1 MTTLAGAEVARA
13 PDRTARLL
21 RRWLL
26 VVIGG
31 DLGLLA
37 VRAAAYPAFFS
48 MPGAQSYLVAPV
60 VALVI
65 YAAVVCA
72 LPLLAARVPGASTA
86 LRVGALVGL
95 VGGAIDVANVTLESL
110 LSLPQA
116 VVTVT
121 TGVAMLGLFLSFG
134 VAGFL
139 GRRRAGSFG
148 LGLGAAV
155 WSAVVA
161 ILLAVTFGFVLINV
175 ALPKMAQ
182 NEVGDPDYARSG
194 WTDMRAFA
202 IANTFDAGFTHLVE
216 APIIAAVLG
225 AAGSGLAGLGA
236 RRRPA
241 AEGAGS

>member
-1 MTTLAGAEVARA
+1 MTTFAGAEVARGSE
-13 PDRTARLL
+13 RTARLL

-26 VVIGG
+26 VVIGI

-37 VRAAAYPAFFS
+37 VRAATYPTFFS
-48 MPGAQSYLVAPV
+48 MPGAASYLIAPV
-60 VALVI
+60 VALAI
-65 YAAVVCA
+65 YAAVICA
-72 LPLLAARVPGASTA
+72 LPLLAARAPGAATA
-86 LRVGALVGL
+86 LRVGTLVGL
-95 VGGAIDVANVTLESL
+95 VGGAIDVVNITLESL

-139 GRRRAGSFG
+139 GGRRAGSFG

-175 ALPKMAQ
+175 ALPKLAHD
-182 NEVGDPDYARSG
+182 EIGDPDYARSG
-194 WTDMRAFA
+194 WTDVRAFA
-202 IANTFDAGFTHLVE
+202 IANTFDAGLTHLVE

-236 RRRPA
+236 RRRQPKEA
-241 AEGAGS
+241 DGL

>member
-1 MTTLAGAEVARA
+1 MV
-13 PDRTARLL
+13 
-21 RRWLL
+21 
-26 VVIGG
+26 
-31 DLGLLA
+31 
-37 VRAAAYPAFFS
+37 
-48 MPGAQSYLVAPV
+48 
-60 VALVI
+60 
-65 YAAVVCA
+65 
-72 LPLLAARVPGASTA
+72 
-86 LRVGALVGL
+86 
-95 VGGAIDVANVTLESL
+95 NVTLESL

-121 TGVAMLGLFLSFG
+121 TGIAMLSLFLSFG

-139 GRRRAGSFG
+139 GGRRAGSFG

-175 ALPKMAQ
+175 ALPTLAQ
-182 NEVGDPDYARSG
+182 NEIGDPDYARSG

-241 AEGAGS
+241 VKQGSS

>member
-1 MTTLAGAEVARA
+1 MATSAGADVARA
-13 PDRTARLL
+13 SDRTARTL

-37 VRAAAYPAFFS
+37 VRAATHPAFFS
-48 MPGAQSYLVAPV
+48 MPGAASYLVAPV
-60 VALVI
+60 VALAV
-65 YAAVVCA
+65 YAATIGA
-72 LPLLAARVPGASTA
+72 LPLLAARVPGTSRA
-86 LRVGALVGL
+86 LRVGTLVGL
-95 VGGAIDVANVTLESL
+95 IGGAIDMVNVTLESL

-121 TGVAMLGLFLSFG
+121 TGIAMLGLFLSFG

-139 GRRRAGSFG
+139 GGRRAGSFG

-175 ALPKMAQ
+175 ALPKLAHD
-182 NEVGDPDYARSG
+182 EIGDPDYARSG
-194 WTDMRAFA
+194 WTDVRAFA

-216 APIIAAVLG
+216 APIIATVLG
-225 AAGSGLAGLGA
+225 AAGSGLARLGA

-241 AEGAGS
+241 AEGAGA